1 MSCKLALFNPE
12 DQLCLLGAL
21 CARGSSG
28 VLVGKGQAEL
38 SVVVFVVSVVGVVV
52 ADVG

>member
-1 MSCKLALFNPE
+1 M
-12 DQLCLLGAL
+12 LGEAL

-28 VLVGKGQAEL
+28 VLVGKGQTEL

-52 ADVG
+52 ACVGW